1 MKYYKAM
8 NKDMSCRGFQYEI
21 GGIYELPKDV
31 KLELCQNGFHFC
43 DILSSCFKYYFK
55 DECIICE
62 IEPLGKIIHDKNEN
76 KLVTDKIKIVRQ
88 LSDEEIKKEQY
99 VIQDGIEIIGDGCF
113 YKCTDLKEITI
124 PNSVTYIGKNAF
136 AYCTDLKEVNIPDSV
151 IYIGNDCFVHC
162 TDLKEVNIPDS
173 VTSIGCGAFWDCCN
187 LKEIIIPDSVTYIV
201 YGAFWGCNSL
211 ENINIPNSVT
221 YIGKNAFYNC
231 TSLKSITILNAF
243 NYIDEFAF
251 YGCKNLEKIYVPK
264 NFDIKIFDTYMLD
277 DNIKLLDQVEIVR
290 IEK

>member
-8 NKDMSCRGFQYEI
+8 NKDFTCRGFQYEI

-43 DILSSCFKYYFK
+43 DILANCFNYY
-55 DECIICE
+55 DIDSCIICE
-62 IEPLGKIIHDKNEN
+62 VEPLGRIIHDEYTN

-88 LSDEEIKKEQY
+88 LSDEEIEKEQY
-99 VIQDGIEIIGDGCF
+99 VIQDGIEMIGDSCF
-113 YKCTDLKEITI
+113 
-124 PNSVTYIGKNAF
+124 N
-136 AYCTDLKEVNIPDSV
+136 YCTGLKEV
-151 IYIGNDCFVHC
+151 
-162 TDLKEVNIPDS
+162 T
-173 VTSIGCGAFWDCCN
+173 
-187 LKEIIIPDSVTYIV
+187 IPDSVTYIGC
-201 YGAFWGCNSL
+201 GAFWCCNNL
-211 ENINIPNSVT
+211 KEINIPDGVT
-221 YIGKNAFYNC
+221 YIGKDAFYDCESLEKITISNNIRYIGLDVFYNC
-231 TSLKSITILNAF
+231 TSLKNITIPNVF

-264 NFDIKIFDTYMLD
+264 DFDIKIFDTYMLD